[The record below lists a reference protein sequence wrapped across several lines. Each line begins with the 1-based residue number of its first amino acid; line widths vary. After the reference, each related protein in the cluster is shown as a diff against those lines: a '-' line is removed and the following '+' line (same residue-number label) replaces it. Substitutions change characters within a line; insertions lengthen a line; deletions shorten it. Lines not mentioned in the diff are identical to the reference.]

1 MITIARLTHPEQAST
16 TPGQRSA
23 TIRLEDD
30 TLWQLTGDLPLHI
43 DRQVELVVNHVRRG
57 RIETELLDLVRG
69 IVADAERGVTEHS
82 TPQDRPTSWLAHAGA
97 TAGVG
102 GLF

>member
-1 MITIARLTHPEQAST
+1 MITITRLTHPEQATT

-23 TIRLEDD
+23 TVHMKDGS
-30 TLWQLTGDLPLHI
+30 LWQITGDLPLHI
-43 DRQVELVVNHVRRG
+43 DRQIDLVVNHVRRG
-57 RIETELLDLVRG
+57 RIETELIGLVRG

-82 TPQDRPTSWLAHAGA
+82 TPQDRPASWLALAA
-97 TAGVG
+97 LTAGVG